1 MMATMTSEGKL
12 VGKWALVT
20 GSTKGLGQTTAAWLA
35 HEGANIVVHGMEKD
49 LIEPA
54 VAIMRRHGVEAW
66 GMAAD
71 LSRVEEMHRLATAVL
86 ARTPHLDIL
95 INNAGGSRGSRGNFW
110 EVSDEGAE
118 WTMHVNWRATF
129 VLSQH
134 AARQMIERGIRGRI
148 VNISTIGAHY
158 NHRERLVYNAAKAAI
173 EATTRNMAYE
183 LGPHG
188 ISVNCV
194 APGNMA
200 ERPGAPRDEER
211 WRAQAEQ
218 WIPLGRV
225 GTAEDIAA
233 AVRFFC
239 LPESAY
245 TTGQTLLVTGGY
257 AMYLAGD

>member
-1 MMATMTSEGKL
+1 
-12 VGKWALVT
+12 
-20 GSTKGLGQTTAAWLA
+20 
-35 HEGANIVVHGMEKD
+35 
-49 LIEPA
+49 
-54 VAIMRRHGVEAW
+54 
-66 GMAAD
+66 
-71 LSRVEEMHRLATAVL
+71 
-86 ARTPHLDIL
+86 
-95 INNAGGSRGSRGNFW
+95 
-110 EVSDEGAE
+110 
-118 WTMHVNWRATF
+118 
-129 VLSQH
+129 
-134 AARQMIERGIRGRI
+134 
-148 VNISTIGAHY
+148 
-158 NHRERLVYNAAKAAI
+158 
-173 EATTRNMAYE
+173 MAYE

>member
-1 MMATMTSEGKL
+1 METPRSEGRL
-12 VGKWALVT
+12 AGKWALIT
-20 GSTKGLGQTTAAWLA
+20 GSTKGLGQTTAEWLA
-35 HEGANIVVHGMEKD
+35 REGANIVVHGMEEE

-54 VAIMRRHGVEAW
+54 VALMRRQGVEAW

-71 LSRVEEMHRLATAVL
+71 LSRVAEMHRLATAVL
-86 ARTPHLDIL
+86 ARVPHLDIL
-95 INNAGGSRGSRGNFW
+95 INNAGASRESRGNFW
-110 EVSDEGAE
+110 EVSDDGAE
-118 WTMHVNWRATF
+118 WTMNVNWRATF

-134 AARQMIERGIRGRI
+134 AARQMVARGIHGRI

-158 NHRERLVYNAAKAAI
+158 NHRDRLVYNAAKAAI

-200 ERPGAPRDEER
+200 ERPGAPRNEER
-211 WRAQAEQ
+211 WRAQAEA

-257 AMYLAGD
+257 AMSLPGD

>member
-1 MMATMTSEGKL
+1 METARSEGRL
-12 VGKWALVT
+12 AGKWALVT
-20 GSTKGLGQTTAAWLA
+20 GSTKGLGQTTAVWLA
-35 HEGANIVVHGMEKD
+35 REGANIVVHGMEEE
-49 LIEPA
+49 LITPA
-54 VAIMRRHGVEAW
+54 VAIMQQEGVEAW

-71 LSRVEEMHRLATAVL
+71 LARVEEMHRLGAAAV
-86 ARTPHLDIL
+86 ARVPHLDIL

-110 EVSDEGAE
+110 DVSDAGAD
-118 WTMHVNWRATF
+118 WTMNVNWRATF
-129 VLSQH
+129 VLSQY
-134 AARQMIERGIRGRI
+134 AARQMIERGIHGRI

-158 NHRERLVYNAAKAAI
+158 NHRDRLVYNAAKAAI

-183 LGPHG
+183 LGPYG
-188 ISVNCV
+188 IAVNCV

-200 ERPGAPRDEER
+200 ERPGAPRNEER
-211 WRAQAEQ
+211 WQEQAEQ

-257 AMYLAGD
+257 AMYLPGD

>member
-12 VGKWALVT
+12 AGKWALVT

-35 HEGANIVVHGMEKD
+35 AEGANIVVHGMEEE

-54 VAIMRRHGVEAW
+54 VAIMRQHGVEAW

-71 LSRVEEMHRLATAVL
+71 LSRVEEMHRLASEVL

-110 EVSDEGAE
+110 DVSDAGTE

-134 AARQMIERGIRGRI
+134 AARQMIARGIRGRI
-148 VNISTIGAHY
+148 VNISTIGAHS

-183 LGPHG
+183 LGPYG

-194 APGNMA
+194 APGMMA
-200 ERPGAPRDEER
+200 ERPGARRNEER
-211 WRAQAEQ
+211 WRAQAEAH
-218 WIPLGRV
+218 IPLKRV
-225 GTAEDIAA
+225 GKGEDIAA

-239 LPESAY
+239 LPESEY

-257 AMYLAGD
+257 AMYLPGD

>member
-1 MMATMTSEGKL
+1 MGTTASGGRL
-12 VGKWALVT
+12 AGKWALVT
-20 GSTKGLGQTTAAWLA
+20 GSTKGLGQTTAEWLA
-35 HEGANIVVHGMEKD
+35 REGANIVVHGMEED

-54 VAIMRRHGVEAW
+54 VAVMRQRGVEAW

-71 LSRVEEMHRLATAVL
+71 LSRIAEMDRLATAVL
-86 ARTPHLDIL
+86 ERAPHLDIL
-95 INNAGGSRGSRGNFW
+95 VNNAGSAKARAHFW
-110 EVSDEGAE
+110 EISHEDAE
-118 WTMHVNWRATF
+118 WTMNVNWGATF

-134 AARQMIERGIRGRI
+134 VARQMMERKIRGRI

-158 NHRERLVYNAAKAAI
+158 NHRDALVYNAAKAAI

-183 LGPHG
+183 LGPYG

-194 APGNMA
+194 APGMMA
-200 ERPGAPRDEER
+200 DRPGARRDEER
-211 WRAQAEQ
+211 WRAQAEA

-225 GTAEDIAA
+225 GRAEDIAA

-239 LPESAY
+239 LPESEY

-257 AMYLAGD
+257 AINIPGD